1 MKPKKKQYLI
11 PYKRQKTYKKFK
23 LSNFTISGKILSHF
37 KFDEKVL
44 PGLKK
49 QVVLKRNSWRNI
61 FQLIRFIELWFTI
74 FLRKMGWK

>member
-1 MKPKKKQYLI
+1 M
-11 PYKRQKTYKKFK
+11 FK

-74 FLRKMGWK
+74 FFKKSMFERWIHQSAKTMCLQIVEQF